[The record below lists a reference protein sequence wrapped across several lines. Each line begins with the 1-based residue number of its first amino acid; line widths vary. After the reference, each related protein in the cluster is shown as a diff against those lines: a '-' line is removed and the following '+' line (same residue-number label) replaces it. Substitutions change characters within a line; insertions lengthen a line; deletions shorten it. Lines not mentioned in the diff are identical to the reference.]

1 MPSYKSLKNYQEQAV
16 EKLITRTG
24 ELLQDNSIQNKTI
37 VFQAPTGSGK
47 TYTMSQYIKQ
57 IIEEQEDTE
66 LCFLWIS
73 IGKGDLHLQTY
84 DSLKKEYEY
93 FPNVYLFEDEF
104 IGNRWSIAKNEIVIV
119 NWEKLRAKNNQT
131 GEWKNILMKDSEN
144 VNFRELMRNTR
155 DERKIIM
162 IIDESHTNA
171 IAERALELRDEII
184 MPDLTIEMSA
194 TPVLREGLYNEK
206 VTIQATDVIAE
217 GMIKKEIIINEN
229 IDEIAEDEIS
239 SQELVLTAAYNK
251 RELLKHYYKNE
262 GTDVNPLVL
271 IQIPTAEAGED
282 KKDFTERFLA
292 SKNITTDNGKL
303 AIWLS
308 EEKINQEKQQLTR
321 NDSNVEFLIF
331 KQAIDTGWDC
341 PRSQILVKFR
351 EIRSQVFEIQTVGRI
366 LRMPEAEHYKNEN
379 LNKAYIYT
387 NLKSINV
394 KKEDYNPNIIKSIH
408 VKRNNDIYNNI
419 SLKSYFKS
427 RVDYGDITYTFYQTL
442 YKVFCKHFEIDYKL
456 DNIKHGFYADNKLK
470 ISNKFDTENLEKL
483 DSIILNKEISAAI
496 FDELHK
502 KDIKTLDNFKVN
514 LSEEDLQY
522 AFESLIKINLN
533 GFSAKRSLSIVKN
546 AVYSW
551 FKKYTNLQLQNNGV
565 IYVQKVSVKN
575 AVIFSMLIDQAVRE
589 YIPIKKDDVK
599 KRTEEAEKIID
610 NYEIPENINYNPHTY
625 KKHDYKLSILQP
637 TYLNL
642 DSKIEKEFI
651 ELIEKN
657 NENILWWYQ
666 NGNEHLKINF
676 AVKYLKEDIPHSFQP
691 DFLIMFKS
699 GKLGIYDTKAVGD
712 REDDTK
718 IKAEALQKYINTK
731 IKNNKN
737 LTGGIIIKNKTH
749 FMINNKIKYNSFK
762 KQSNEWEYF
771 TNILNN

>member
-93 FPNVYLFEDEF
+93 FPNVYLLEDEF
-104 IGNRWSIAKNEIVIV
+104 SGNRWSIAKNEIVIV
-119 NWEKLRAKNNQT
+119 NWEKLRAKDNQT

-206 VTIQATDVIAE
+206 VTVQATDVITE

-262 GTDVNPLVL
+262 EADVNPLVL

-282 KKDFTERFLA
+282 KKDFTERFLS
-292 SKNITTDNGKL
+292 SKNITTGNGKL

-308 EEKINQEKQQLTR
+308 EEKINQEKRQLTR

-351 EIRSQVFEIQTVGRI
+351 EIKSQTFET
-366 LRMPEAEHYKNEN
+366 LCFN
-379 LNKAYIYT
+379 L
-387 NLKSINV
+387 L
-394 KKEDYNPNIIKSIH
+394 
-408 VKRNNDIYNNI
+408 
-419 SLKSYFKS
+419 SLF
-427 RVDYGDITYTFYQTL
+427 
-442 YKVFCKHFEIDYKL
+442 
-456 DNIKHGFYADNKLK
+456 
-470 ISNKFDTENLEKL
+470 
-483 DSIILNKEISAAI
+483 
-496 FDELHK
+496 
-502 KDIKTLDNFKVN
+502 
-514 LSEEDLQY
+514 
-522 AFESLIKINLN
+522 
-533 GFSAKRSLSIVKN
+533 
-546 AVYSW
+546 
-551 FKKYTNLQLQNNGV
+551 
-565 IYVQKVSVKN
+565 
-575 AVIFSMLIDQAVRE
+575 
-589 YIPIKKDDVK
+589 
-599 KRTEEAEKIID
+599 
-610 NYEIPENINYNPHTY
+610 NY
-625 KKHDYKLSILQP
+625 
-637 TYLNL
+637 
-642 DSKIEKEFI
+642 
-651 ELIEKN
+651 
-657 NENILWWYQ
+657 
-666 NGNEHLKINF
+666 
-676 AVKYLKEDIPHSFQP
+676 
-691 DFLIMFKS
+691 
-699 GKLGIYDTKAVGD
+699 
-712 REDDTK
+712 
-718 IKAEALQKYINTK
+718 
-731 IKNNKN
+731 
-737 LTGGIIIKNKTH
+737 
-749 FMINNKIKYNSFK
+749 
-762 KQSNEWEYF
+762 
-771 TNILNN
+771 